1 MFPKIKLL
9 NSVLVP
15 LNLIFYKFLKVNVIK
30 WQQSL

>member
-9 NSVLVP
+9 NSDLVP

-30 WQQSL
+30 